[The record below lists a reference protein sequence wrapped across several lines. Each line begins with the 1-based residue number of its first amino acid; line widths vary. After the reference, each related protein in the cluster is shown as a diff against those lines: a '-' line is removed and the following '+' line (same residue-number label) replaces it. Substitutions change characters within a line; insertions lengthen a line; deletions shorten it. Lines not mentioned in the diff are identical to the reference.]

1 VASSGNQDVT
11 GHAIGSMRGRE
22 TVMMKKS
29 GRV

>member
-11 GHAIGSMRGRE
+11 GHAIEAMRGRE